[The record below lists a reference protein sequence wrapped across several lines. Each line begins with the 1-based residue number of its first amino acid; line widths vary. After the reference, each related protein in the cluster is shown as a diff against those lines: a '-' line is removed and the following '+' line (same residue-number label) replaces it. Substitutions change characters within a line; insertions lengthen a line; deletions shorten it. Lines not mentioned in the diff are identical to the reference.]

1 MSSNLQNKL
10 FHYEATP
17 PEKVWD
23 ELAAALDSGID
34 HAFTRRLQD
43 FEAAP
48 PPSAWNKIEK
58 QLSNTVR
65 QTPVV
70 PFFKRYRR
78 PLKIVGA
85 AAAILFL
92 AVVTSLLLVS
102 KNSVSET
109 PMEAA
114 RVMKPPATGDSPV
127 IEQEKPEI
135 VTSLASAA
143 GRVTKEPIRTKTKA
157 GSQKG
162 VIASRYTSS
171 SETVQPINYHSYSD
185 KYMMYS
191 DGNGHS
197 VRLPKKIYDFFV
209 CPEHDLP
216 CRDRL
221 KGLQQKIAASAL
233 SPGFTGM
240 LDMIQNLQENK

>member
-23 ELAAALDSGID
+23 EVAAALDSGID
-34 HAFTRRLQD
+34 HAFTRRLQE
-43 FEAAP
+43 FEATP
-48 PPSAWNKIEK
+48 PPSAWTRIEK
-58 QLSNTVR
+58 QLLQTDR
-65 QTPVV
+65 DTPVI
-70 PFFKRYRR
+70 PFFKKYRR

-92 AVVTSLLLVS
+92 AVITSLLLVS
-102 KNSVSET
+102 KKSVSET

-114 RVMKPPATGDSPV
+114 RVDKPPVAGDSPI
-127 IEQEKPEI
+127 IEKEKPEV
-135 VTSLASAA
+135 VTTLATVA
-143 GRVTKEPIRTKTKA
+143 GTVSKEPIRTKAKA
-157 GSQKG
+157 ATQKA
-162 VIASRYTSS
+162 VMASRYTSS
-171 SETVQPINYHSYSD
+171 AETVQPINYHSYSD

>member
-23 ELAAALDSGID
+23 EVAAALDSGID
-34 HAFTRRLQD
+34 HAFTRRLQE
-43 FEAAP
+43 FEATP
-48 PPSAWNKIEK
+48 PPSAWTRIEK
-58 QLSNTVR
+58 QLSQTDR
-65 QTPVV
+65 DTPVI
-70 PFFKRYRR
+70 PFFKKYRR

-92 AVVTSLLLVS
+92 AVITSLLLVS
-102 KNSVSET
+102 KKSVSET

-114 RVMKPPATGDSPV
+114 RVDKPPVAGDSPI
-127 IEQEKPEI
+127 IEKEKPEV
-135 VTSLASAA
+135 VTTLATVA
-143 GRVTKEPIRTKTKA
+143 GTVSKEPIRTKAKA
-157 GSQKG
+157 ATQKA
-162 VIASRYTSS
+162 VMASRYTSS
-171 SETVQPINYHSYSD
+171 AETVQPINYHSYSD

>member
-1 MSSNLQNKL
+1 MSSDLQNKL

-17 PEKVWD
+17 PEKVWE

-34 HAFTRRLQD
+34 HAFTRRLQA
-43 FEAAP
+43 FETAP
-48 PPSAWNKIEK
+48 PPSVWNKIEK
-58 QLSNTVR
+58 QLSQPVQ
-65 QTPVV
+65 QTPAV
-70 PFFKRYRR
+70 PFFTRYRR

-102 KNSVSET
+102 KKTISET

-114 RVMKPPATGDSPV
+114 RVVQPPATSDSPV
-127 IEQEKPEI
+127 VEKEKPAVI
-135 VTSLASAA
+135 TSLAAA
-143 GRVTKEPIRTKTKA
+143 GTGIKDPIRIKAKTVTQKA
-157 GSQKG
+157 
-162 VIASRYTSS
+162 VIASRYTSPA
-171 SETVQPINYHSYSD
+171 ETVQPINYHSYSD